1 MNKNVETERL
11 EMREFNL
18 HDAEGLFELVSDPE
32 VLKFIGIDTGKS
44 IEESEDIIKELQRQ
58 YKENG
63 IGRWAVIEKSIG
75 DFLGWSGLRF
85 YPEVVNN

>member
-1 MNKNVETERL
+1 M
-11 EMREFNL
+11 
-18 HDAEGLFELVSDPE
+18 DSDPE
-32 VLKFIGIDTGKS
+32 VLKFIGIDTAKS
-44 IEESEDIIKELQRQ
+44 IEESEDTIKELQRQ

-63 IGRWAVIEKSIG
+63 IGRWAVIEKSTG